1 MRQAEVATLKIL
13 RNYLVKSGGSVRARR
28 FTPQDTDLCERLDET
43 ILGFRS
49 ARRGVAEDGKRGW
62 LRAIRRATGI
72 PVKVLA
78 KRLGVTKYEVF
89 RLERSEQTSRIMLAN
104 LNRAAEALGCE
115 VVYALVPQQGSLADL
130 AEEET
135 ATRKAAQAMVRSK
148 SRRRWNRLKSGSI

>member
-1 MRQAEVATLKIL
+1 MRQAELTTLKIL
-13 RNYLVKSGGSVRARR
+13 RHYLVKSGGTVRARR

-49 ARRGVAEDGKRGW
+49 ARRGIAEDGKRGW

-89 RLERSEQTSRIMLAN
+89 RLERSERTSRIVLAN

-115 VVYALVPQQGSLADL
+115 VVYAALIPNFVDFQ
-130 AEEET
+130 
-135 ATRKAAQAMVRSK
+135 
-148 SRRRWNRLKSGSI
+148 